1 MSKKRGDDNE
11 DSTEE
16 VRLDKWLWAARFFK
30 TRALAHEAIE
40 GGKVYVDDVRAK
52 PSRIVQVGQ
61 NILINS
67 PRGRFEIVVKGVT
80 PYRGSPAV
88 AAELY
93 SETDESKGRREH
105 VSEMRRL
112 ASSSGPSE
120 RPTAHD
126 RKMLRRM
133 KEEGIE

>member
-1 MSKKRGDDNE
+1 MAKKRDEESN
-11 DSTEE
+11 DSPDE

-61 NILINS
+61 SIVINS
-67 PRGRFEIVVKGVT
+67 PRGRFEIVVSGVS
-80 PYRGSPAV
+80 PYRGSPSV
-88 AAELY
+88 AAQLY
-93 SETDESKGRREH
+93 RETEGSKQQREH
-105 VSEMRRL
+105 ISSMRRL
-112 ASSSGPSE
+112 ASASGPSD

-126 RKMLRRM
+126 RKLLRRI

>member
-1 MSKKRGDDNE
+1 
-11 DSTEE
+11 
-16 VRLDKWLWAARFFK
+16 
-30 TRALAHEAIE
+30 
-40 GGKVYVDDVRAK
+40 VYVDDIRAK

-67 PRGRFEIVVKGVT
+67 PRGRFQIVVKGVT

-93 SETDESKGRREH
+93 SETEESKRQREH

>member
-1 MSKKRGDDNE
+1 MSRRPKE
-11 DSTEE
+11 DSDDSTND

-67 PRGRFEIVVKGVT
+67 PRGRFEIVVKGIS

-120 RPTAHD
+120 RPSAHD
-126 RKMLRRM
+126 RKLLRRM
-133 KEEGIE
+133 KEDGIE